1 MSGTLRL
8 AILGSGSAVPDPARG
23 NPSQAVIVDGEVM
36 LFDCGERTTVNLV
49 RAGINPLDV
58 DSLFFTHLHWDH
70 ISDFG
75 YFAMTTWNC
84 GRRQPLPIYGPAG
97 TSAMVEASIF
107 GVHKADVDFVRGYL
121 DALPDHVTD
130 RPVPDPPFDAR
141 EIDVGFTL
149 DRPGYCIRTGA
160 VVHHQR
166 VGMPSIAYRIES
178 EQGSVVLTG
187 DTGPSE
193 DVVELARGA
202 DVLVH
207 DTAFLEEIIAERG
220 MWSHSGPATAGR
232 AAQAAGVRM
241 LVLTHLGPYTAP
253 QPTIDMAAMY
263 YGPRRDPGIWDAIVA
278 EAQLHYDGEVVL
290 AHDALLI
297 EIEAHAPRVAAA
309 TSREQGGCKAV
320 RR

>member
-1 MSGTLRL
+1 MSGGLRL
-8 AILGSGSAVPDPARG
+8 AILGSGSAVPDPVRG
-23 NPSQAVIVDGEVM
+23 NPSQAVVVDGETL

-58 DSLFFTHLHWDH
+58 DALFFTHLHWDH

-84 GRRQPLPIYGPAG
+84 GRRKLLPIYGPAG

-107 GVHKADVDFVRGYL
+107 GVHRADVEFVRGYL
-121 DALPDHVTD
+121 RALPDHVTQ
-130 RPVPDPPFDAR
+130 RPLPDPPFEAH
-141 EIDVGFTL
+141 EIEVGFQL
-149 DRPGYCIRTGA
+149 ERPAYSIRTGE

-166 VGMPSIAYRIES
+166 VGMPSVAYRIDS
-178 EQGSVVLTG
+178 EHGSVVLTG
-187 DTGPSE
+187 DTGPSD

-207 DTAFLEEIIAERG
+207 DTAFLEETIAERQ

-241 LVLTHLGPYTAP
+241 LVLTHLGPYTSP

-263 YGPRRDPGIWDAIVA
+263 YGGRRDDGVWDAIVA
-278 EAQLHYDGEVVL
+278 EARSHYDGEVVL

-297 EIEAHAPRVAAA
+297 DVRPDGPKVAEAAR
-309 TSREQGGCKAV
+309 
-320 RR
+320 